1 MYRNVKEAKETP
13 IHMDSSIS
21 VNRDRSNYDRMSHEE
36 KGQEQ
41 IKEQKAKRKRRIL
54 ELYEVRAVLWSSN
67 RDDKVGL
74 SWNYGI
80 HAIHDAQLRDLGVL
94 RSAVDMVNND
104 RHIVVRRQHDEA
116 TTVAVRKG
124 QQHTKVTMAQK
135 RETRAAK

>member
-1 MYRNVKEAKETP
+1 MYRNVKEAKETL

-74 SWNYGI
+74 SWNYDI

-94 RSAVDMVNND
+94 RLAVDMVNND
-104 RHIVVRRQHDEA
+104 RHIIVRRQHDEGM
-116 TTVAVRKG
+116 TVA
-124 QQHTKVTMAQK
+124 M
-135 RETRAAK
+135 